1 MKCSINQFM
10 NDLCTNNFVK
20 TFRIQTRTQMEGLL
34 YVSAAEVS
42 GSDIYEFEKTFFKYM
57 NFW

>member
-1 MKCSINQFM
+1 
-10 NDLCTNNFVK
+10 
-20 TFRIQTRTQMEGLL
+20 MEGLL

-42 GSDIYEFEKTFFKYM
+42 GSDIYEFEKTFKYM